1 MKQYNFIASIK
12 ELPTHI
18 KREIRESNF
27 RIAATIILCIS
38 MSIFI
43 FILSVFVNHRVRKFL
58 VSDELYFPP
67 ITPTLSH
74 SSSCNCSSSS
84 STKNGGLREWIAPS
98 EMWHSMTDKELLW
111 RASMV
116 PSIAEFPYNRTPK
129 VAFMFLTRGR
139 LPLAPFWEMFFKDH
153 EGFFSI
159 YLHTSPEFTEEAPE
173 SSVFYKRRIP
183 SKPVQWGRATMIDA
197 ERRLLANALL
207 DFSNE
212 RFILLSETC
221 IPLFNFTTTYT
232 YLFNSNHS
240 YLSSFDDPRRRGRGR
255 YNKRMWPAISLSDW
269 RKGSQWFEVH
279 RKLAIQVISDV
290 TYYPVFKDHCKPPC
304 YMDEHYLPTLVTKVC
319 PELTSN
325 RTITWVDWSGGGS
338 HPTRFVRKD
347 VTEGFLNQSVVVGFN
362 GAMHCKVSL
371 QLYSKSGIHVLDEG
385 EIAIG
390 TTLGDVFKDH
400 EGFFSIYLHSS
411 PEFTEEAP
419 ESLVFYKQRIPSKPV
434 QWGRATMIDAER
446 NLLANALIDF
456 ANERFILLSET
467 CIPLF
472 NFTTTYTYLLNS
484 NHSFLRFFD
493 DPRRMGRGRYN
504 KRMWPAISLSD
515 WRKGS
520 QWFEVWA
527 SMVPSIAKFPYNRT
541 PKVAFMFLTRG
552 RLPLAP
558 LWEIF
563 FKDHERFF
571 YIYLRTSPEFTE
583 EAPES
588 SVFYKQRI
596 PSKPVQWGRATMI
609 DAERSLL
616 ANALIDFANE
626 RFILLSET
634 CIPLF
639 NFTTTYTYLLNSNH
653 SFLRSFDDPRRMGRG
668 RYNKRMWLAISL
680 SDWRKGSQW
689 FEGH

>member
-116 PSIAEFPYNRTPK
+116 PSIAEFPYKRTPK

-139 LPLAPFWEMFFKDH
+139 LPLAPLWEMFFKDH

-221 IPLFNFTTTYT
+221 IPLFNFTATYT
-232 YLFNSNHS
+232 YLLNSNHS
-240 YLSSFDDPRRRGRGR
+240 YLSSFDDPRHMGRGR

-290 TYYPVFKDHCKPPC
+290 TYYPIFKDHCKPPC

-319 PELTSN
+319 PELISN
-325 RTITWVDWSGGGS
+325 RTITWADWSGGGS

-347 VTEGFLNQSVVVGFN
+347 VTEGFLNQ
-362 GAMHCKVSL
+362 
-371 QLYSKSGIHVLDEG
+371 
-385 EIAIG
+385 
-390 TTLGDVFKDH
+390 
-400 EGFFSIYLHSS
+400 
-411 PEFTEEAP
+411 
-419 ESLVFYKQRIPSKPV
+419 PV
-434 QWGRATMIDAER
+434 QWGR
-446 NLLANALIDF
+446 
-456 ANERFILLSET
+456 RFILLSET

-484 NHSFLRFFD
+484 NHSFLHSFD
-493 DPRRMGRGRYN
+493 DPRRMSRGRYN

-520 QWFEVWA
+520 QWFEVHQ
-527 SMVPSIAKFPYNRT
+527 K
-541 PKVAFMFLTRG
+541 
-552 RLPLAP
+552 LAIQVISDVKYYP
-558 LWEIF
+558 V
-563 FKDHERFF
+563 FKDHCKPPCYMDEHYLPTLVTMVCPELTSNRTITWADWSGGGSHPTRFV
-571 YIYLRTSPEFTE
+571 RKDVTE
-583 EAPES
+583 GFLNRVRHGFNCSYNGGDMS
-588 SVFYKQRI
+588 SICFLFARKFHPNTLQ
-596 PSKPVQWGRATMI
+596 
-609 DAERSLL
+609 SLL
-616 ANALIDFANE
+616 QVAST
-626 RFILLSET
+626 LLG
-634 CIPLF
+634 F
-639 NFTTTYTYLLNSNH
+639 NS
-653 SFLRSFDDPRRMGRG
+653 S
-668 RYNKRMWLAISL
+668 I
-680 SDWRKGSQW
+680 
-689 FEGH
+689 